1 MATSFARIDVPDP
14 NKILDF
20 VETSTS
26 SVAAVFE
33 VCKFVVILRYWFSK
47 WQTLISSIHFQSLNS
62 ILMASDASELPVTDF
77 EAAASL
83 PYDTDIPDGKFNE
96 PWLFYMCL
104 VIKILSSC
112 IIKIHLKFKAN
123 AEIPED
129 PEVALRQNAV
139 KIIREDAVIQA
150 KKMIALV
157 ESISATT
164 IKNSVVGESFRTK
177 SKGIKQIIQ
186 KYAVIFLSY

>member
-1 MATSFARIDVPDP
+1 
-14 NKILDF
+14 
-20 VETSTS
+20 
-26 SVAAVFE
+26 
-33 VCKFVVILRYWFSK
+33 
-47 WQTLISSIHFQSLNS
+47 
-62 ILMASDASELPVTDF
+62 MASDASELPITDF

-83 PYDTDIPDGKFNE
+83 PYDTDIPDGKFNK
-96 PWLFYMCL
+96 PCLFFML
-104 VIKILSSC
+104 VVIKICLFVRGSPPPR
-112 IIKIHLKFKAN
+112 IIKIYLKFKAN

-186 KYAVIFLSY
+186 KYVVIFYHVKKSNYLTLLCV

>member
-1 MATSFARIDVPDP
+1 
-14 NKILDF
+14 
-20 VETSTS
+20 
-26 SVAAVFE
+26 
-33 VCKFVVILRYWFSK
+33 
-47 WQTLISSIHFQSLNS
+47 
-62 ILMASDASELPVTDF
+62 MASDASELPVTDF

-83 PYDTDIPDGKFNE
+83 PYDTDIPDGKFNK
-96 PWLFYMCL
+96 PCLFFML
-104 VIKILSSC
+104 VVIKICLFVC
-112 IIKIHLKFKAN
+112 TRATTIPYYQLFKFKAN

-139 KIIREDAVIQA
+139 KIIREDAVVQA

-186 KYAVIFLSY
+186 KYVVIFYHTG

>member
-1 MATSFARIDVPDP
+1 MLIFHACFYQ
-14 NKILDF
+14 NLF
-20 VETSTS
+20 V
-26 SVAAVFE
+26 
-33 VCKFVVILRYWFSK
+33 R
-47 WQTLISSIHFQSLNS
+47 
-62 ILMASDASELPVTDF
+62 
-77 EAAASL
+77 
-83 PYDTDIPDGKFNE
+83 
-96 PWLFYMCL
+96 
-104 VIKILSSC
+104 
-112 IIKIHLKFKAN
+112 IIKFYLQFGAN

-129 PEVALRQNAV
+129 PEDALRQNAV

-186 KYAVIFLSY
+186 KYVVIFC

>member
-1 MATSFARIDVPDP
+1 
-14 NKILDF
+14 
-20 VETSTS
+20 
-26 SVAAVFE
+26 
-33 VCKFVVILRYWFSK
+33 
-47 WQTLISSIHFQSLNS
+47 
-62 ILMASDASELPVTDF
+62 MASDASELPVTDF

-83 PYDTDIPDGKFNE
+83 PYDTDIPDGKFNK
-96 PWLFYMCL
+96 PCLFFMLVVIQICL
-104 VIKILSSC
+104 FVWTRVTTIPYYNFFF
-112 IIKIHLKFKAN
+112 KFKAN

-186 KYAVIFLSY
+186 KYVVIFNHTG

>member
-1 MATSFARIDVPDP
+1 
-14 NKILDF
+14 
-20 VETSTS
+20 
-26 SVAAVFE
+26 
-33 VCKFVVILRYWFSK
+33 
-47 WQTLISSIHFQSLNS
+47 
-62 ILMASDASELPVTDF
+62 MASDASELPVTDF

-83 PYDTDIPDGKFNE
+83 PYDTDIPDGKFNKHACFSCVLLSKSRH
-96 PWLFYMCL
+96 PVLD
-104 VIKILSSC
+104 IKIY
-112 IIKIHLKFKAN
+112 LKFKAN

-150 KKMIALV
+150 KKMIVLV

>member
-1 MATSFARIDVPDP
+1 
-14 NKILDF
+14 
-20 VETSTS
+20 
-26 SVAAVFE
+26 
-33 VCKFVVILRYWFSK
+33 
-47 WQTLISSIHFQSLNS
+47 
-62 ILMASDASELPVTDF
+62 
-77 EAAASL
+77 
-83 PYDTDIPDGKFNE
+83 
-96 PWLFYMCL
+96 MCV
-104 VIKILSSC
+104 VIKISSSRT
-112 IIKIHLKFKAN
+112 IKIYLKFKAN

-186 KYAVIFLSY
+186 KYVVIVLLY

>member
-1 MATSFARIDVPDP
+1 
-14 NKILDF
+14 
-20 VETSTS
+20 
-26 SVAAVFE
+26 
-33 VCKFVVILRYWFSK
+33 
-47 WQTLISSIHFQSLNS
+47 
-62 ILMASDASELPVTDF
+62 MASDASELPVTDF

-83 PYDTDIPDGKFNE
+83 PYDTDIPDGKFNN
-96 PWLFYMCL
+96 PCLFFMFVIIKSFLYVCL
-104 VIKILSSC
+104 LFVGGSLPPR
-112 IIKIHLKFKAN
+112 IIKIYLIFKAN

>member
-33 VCKFVVILRYWFSK
+33 VCILWLLGYWFSK
-47 WQTLISSIHFQSLNS
+47 WQTLVWSIHFQSLNS

>member
-1 MATSFARIDVPDP
+1 M
-14 NKILDF
+14 F
-20 VETSTS
+20 VRGS
-26 SVAAVFE
+26 
-33 VCKFVVILRYWFSK
+33 
-47 WQTLISSIHFQSLNS
+47 
-62 ILMASDASELPVTDF
+62 P
-77 EAAASL
+77 
-83 PYDTDIPDGKFNE
+83 
-96 PWLFYMCL
+96 
-104 VIKILSSC
+104 LSH
-112 IIKIHLKFKAN
+112 IIIFLKFKAN

-139 KIIREDAVIQA
+139 KIIREDAVVQA

-186 KYAVIFLSY
+186 KYVVIFNHTG

>member
-1 MATSFARIDVPDP
+1 MLIFHACCYSDLFVC
-14 NKILDF
+14 LD
-20 VETSTS
+20 EGHH
-26 SVAAVFE
+26 
-33 VCKFVVILRYWFSK
+33 Y
-47 WQTLISSIHFQSLNS
+47 
-62 ILMASDASELPVTDF
+62 P
-77 EAAASL
+77 
-83 PYDTDIPDGKFNE
+83 
-96 PWLFYMCL
+96 
-104 VIKILSSC
+104 ILSFF
-112 IIKIHLKFKAN
+112 LKFKAN

-186 KYAVIFLSY
+186 KYVVIFNHTG

>member
-1 MATSFARIDVPDP
+1 
-14 NKILDF
+14 
-20 VETSTS
+20 
-26 SVAAVFE
+26 
-33 VCKFVVILRYWFSK
+33 
-47 WQTLISSIHFQSLNS
+47 
-62 ILMASDASELPVTDF
+62 MASDASELPVTDF

-83 PYDTDIPDGKFNE
+83 PYDTDIPDGKFNK
-96 PWLFYMCL
+96 PCLFFICVKIFLFVCL
-104 VIKILSSC
+104 FVRGSPPPH
-112 IIKIHLKFKAN
+112 IIKIYSKFKAN

-177 SKGIKQIIQ
+177 SKGIQQIIQ
-186 KYAVIFLSY
+186 KYVVIFYHTG

>member
-1 MATSFARIDVPDP
+1 
-14 NKILDF
+14 
-20 VETSTS
+20 
-26 SVAAVFE
+26 
-33 VCKFVVILRYWFSK
+33 
-47 WQTLISSIHFQSLNS
+47 
-62 ILMASDASELPVTDF
+62 MASDASELPVTDF

-83 PYDTDIPDGKFNE
+83 PYDTDIPDGKFNKLC
-96 PWLFYMCL
+96 LFFMLVVIRICL
-104 VIKILSSC
+104 FVCLFVRGSPLSH
-112 IIKIHLKFKAN
+112 IIIFLKFKAN

-186 KYAVIFLSY
+186 KYVVLFYHTG

>member
-1 MATSFARIDVPDP
+1 
-14 NKILDF
+14 
-20 VETSTS
+20 
-26 SVAAVFE
+26 
-33 VCKFVVILRYWFSK
+33 
-47 WQTLISSIHFQSLNS
+47 
-62 ILMASDASELPVTDF
+62 
-77 EAAASL
+77 
-83 PYDTDIPDGKFNE
+83 
-96 PWLFYMCL
+96 MCV
-104 VIKILSSC
+104 VIKISSSRT
-112 IIKIHLKFKAN
+112 IKIYLKFKAN

>member
-1 MATSFARIDVPDP
+1 MI
-14 NKILDF
+14 
-20 VETSTS
+20 VEVLIFQMTHSLST
-26 SVAAVFE
+26 
-33 VCKFVVILRYWFSK
+33 Y
-47 WQTLISSIHFQSLNS
+47 FQSLNS
-62 ILMASDASELPVTDF
+62 ILMVSDASELPVTDF

-83 PYDTDIPDGKFNE
+83 PYDTDIPDGKFNK
-96 PWLFYMCL
+96 PCLFFMCV
-104 VIKILSSC
+104 VIKIPSSH
-112 IIKIHLKFKAN
+112 IIEIYLKFKAN

-139 KIIREDAVIQA
+139 KIIREDAVVQA

-186 KYAVIFLSY
+186 KYVVLFYHTG